1 MRALVWFRR
10 DLRLD
15 DHGPLLAA
23 LAEADEVFACFVF
36 DPDILDPLEDRDDRR
51 VHFIRDSLAELS
63 AAWQRRAAEAGIA
76 GAVRPI
82 FLHGRPVDVVPAL
95 AAALGVAKAYAGR
108 DYEPV
113 AKARD
118 AAVARAL
125 EADGR
130 VLVTL
135 KDQVIFES
143 DEVLTG
149 DGRPFS
155 VFTPY
160 ARAWKKR
167 FASEPAP
174 VRRPRPETLRG
185 RPAALPTRFHM
196 GGVLTVSDGEDA
208 PSLEQ
213 IGFRPALR
221 WPDGV
226 APGMVAGRAAL
237 DRFTEAAMD
246 DYAEGRDIPSRL
258 GTSRLS
264 VHLRFGT
271 VSVRR
276 AVAAAVGRMGQGAE
290 TWLGELIWREFFMA
304 VLDVR
309 PDVVSHA
316 FRREYDELAWDDAPA
331 LFFAWCEGR
340 TGYPFVDAAMR
351 ELVATGFMHNR
362 ARMVTASFLTKDL
375 GIDWRFGERFF
386 ARHLLDYEL
395 SSNNGGWQWSAST
408 GCDAQPYFRIF
419 NPESQSRKFDPAGDY
434 IRRWVPE
441 LSGLPA
447 KAIHAPWL
455 LSTADRE
462 RLAPGYPLPVVDH
475 AEARARTLA
484 RFRAVRP

>member
-36 DPDILDPLEDRDDRR
+36 DRAILDPLEDRDDRR

-63 AAWQRRAAEAGIA
+63 AAWQRRAAEIGIA

-82 FLHGRPVDVVPAL
+82 FLHGRPVQVVPAL
-95 AAALGVAKAYAGR
+95 AAVLGVAKVYAGR
-108 DYEPV
+108 DYEPA

-118 AAVARAL
+118 SAVARAL
-125 EADGR
+125 EAGGR
-130 VLVTL
+130 MLVTL

-143 DEVLTG
+143 DEVLTA
-149 DGRPFS
+149 DERPFS
-155 VFTPY
+155 VYTPY
-160 ARAWKKR
+160 ARAWRKR
-167 FASEPAP
+167 FVAEPVP
-174 VRRPRPETLRG
+174 VRRPRPESLRG
-185 RPAALPTRFHM
+185 RPAPVPARLAMDGLLEVPEGEAAPT
-196 GGVLTVSDGEDA
+196 LA
-208 PSLEQ
+208 Q

-221 WPDGV
+221 WPEGV
-226 APGMVAGRAAL
+226 VPGSAAGRAAL
-237 DRFTEAAMD
+237 DRFAADAMA
-246 DYAEGRDIPSRL
+246 DYAEGRDIPSRI
-258 GTSRLS
+258 GTSRMS

-276 AVAAAVGRMGQGAE
+276 AVAAALGGTGQGAE

-309 PDVVSHA
+309 PGVVRHA
-316 FRREYDELAWDDAPA
+316 FRREYDGLAWDDAPE
-331 LFFAWCEGR
+331 LFAAWCEGR

-375 GIDWRFGERFF
+375 GIDWRLGERFF
-386 ARHLLDYEL
+386 ARYLLDYEL

-419 NPESQSRKFDPAGDY
+419 NPEAQSRKFDPGGDY
-434 IRRWVPE
+434 IWRWVPE

-455 LSTADRE
+455 LSSADRE

-475 AEARARTLA
+475 TVARARTLA
-484 RFRAVRP
+484 RFKAIRS